1 MIAHPRAYSEQ
12 LGPADVDAIIGGAL
26 SILAETGMLIECD
39 EAVVC
44 LLGAGCTR
52 TETGRIRFPE
62 ELCRQ
67 SIEQAP
73 ARWTLHARE
82 PHFSC
87 EMGGPAALLSP
98 GYGSAFVADADGRR
112 RSATMDDFRRFT
124 RMAAEAELVDITGGL
139 LVEPADIPPSERP
152 EVLTRALIE
161 ASAKPFFGSVAG
173 QEGAEQ
179 SLAVAADAIP
189 NIDTQPHVLGL
200 ININSPLRLDA
211 RMAEAMLV
219 YVRSG
224 QPIVLT
230 PGILMGITAPATV
243 AGAMV
248 QAFAEMI
255 AGVTL
260 AQVLE
265 PGAPLIIGTGGFGA
279 DLRVGGSGFG
289 TPEQA
294 LSTLICGQI
303 SRRLGIPCRCSPAV
317 TGAFGPDARAGY
329 ESMMTALCGWQA
341 GAHLCMQAAG
351 ILDFINAMSYEKFAI
366 DLEIWGYIRR
376 MATPTTTDADALALD
391 VIASTPQDY
400 LGEIHTLTHFRQE
413 TYAPTLAP
421 PLTYEDWEAAG
432 MPDVAE
438 HAHALVQKTEP
449 PQTAERKE

>member
-12 LGPADVDAIIGGAL
+12 LDPADIDAILEGAL
-26 SILAETGMLIECD
+26 SILAGTGMLIECD

-52 TETGRIRFPE
+52 SETGRIRFPQ

-82 PHFSC
+82 PEYSC
-87 EMGGPAALLSP
+87 DVGGRGALLSP
-98 GYGSAFVADADGRR
+98 GYGSAFIADARGRR
-112 RSATMDDFRRFT
+112 RNATMADFHRLA
-124 RMAAEAELVDITGGL
+124 RMTAEAELIDITGGL

-152 EVLTRALIE
+152 EVLTRALIA

-173 QEGAEQ
+173 REGAEQ
-179 SLAVAADAIP
+179 SLAVAAEAIP
-189 NIDTQPHVLGL
+189 NIDTQPHVVGL
-200 ININSPLRLDA
+200 VNINSPLRLDA

-219 YVRSG
+219 YVRAG

-230 PGILMGITAPATV
+230 PGILMGITAPVTV

-248 QAFAEMI
+248 QAFAELI
-255 AGVTL
+255 GCITL

-265 PGAPLIIGTGGFGA
+265 PGAPLVIGTGGFGA

-317 TGAFGPDARAGY
+317 TGAFAPDARAGY

-351 ILDFINAMSYEKFAI
+351 ILDFINAMSFEKFAI
-366 DLEIWGYIRR
+366 DLEIWGYIKRI
-376 MATPTTTDADALALD
+376 ATAPPADGDALALG
-391 VIASTPQDY
+391 VIAATPGDY
-400 LGEIHTLTHFRQE
+400 LGEMHTLTHFRQE
-413 TYAPTLAP
+413 AYAPALAP
-421 PLTYEDWEAAG
+421 PLTYEDWEATG
-432 MPDVAE
+432 MPDVVE
-438 HAHALVQKTEP
+438 HARALLDRSESSEDP
-449 PQTAERKE
+449 H

>member
-1 MIAHPRAYSEQ
+1 MIAHPRVYAEQ
-12 LGPADVDAIIGGAL
+12 LDPADVDAIIDAAL
-26 SILAETGMLIECD
+26 GILAQTGMLIECD
-39 EAVVC
+39 EAVAC
-44 LLGAGCTR
+44 LLAAGCTR
-52 TETGRIRFPE
+52 SETGRICFPE
-62 ELCRQ
+62 QLCRQ
-67 SIEQAP
+67 SIERTP

-82 PHFSC
+82 PEYSC
-87 EMGGPAALLSP
+87 EVGGPEALLSP
-98 GYGSAFVADADGRR
+98 GYGSAFVADLDGRR
-112 RSATMDDFRRFT
+112 RSATMDDFRRFA
-124 RMAAEAELVDITGGL
+124 RMAADAELIDITGGL

-152 EVLTRALIE
+152 EALTRALIE
-161 ASAKPFFGSVAG
+161 ASGKPFFGSVAG
-173 QEGAEQ
+173 GEGAAQ
-179 SLAVAADAIP
+179 SLQVAAEALSE
-189 NIDTQPHVLGL
+189 IDTRPHMLGL

-211 RMAEAMLV
+211 RMAEAMLL
-219 YVRSG
+219 YVRAG

-255 AGVTL
+255 GGVTL

-294 LSTLICGQI
+294 LSTLLCGQI
-303 SRRLGIPCRCSPAV
+303 ARRLGIPCRCSPAV

-329 ESMMTALCGWQA
+329 ESMMTAMCGWQA

-351 ILDFINAMSYEKFAI
+351 ILDFINAMGYEKFAI
-366 DLEIWGYIRR
+366 DLEIWGYIKRI
-376 MATPTTTDADALALD
+376 ATSPTTDTDAQALQ
-391 VIASTPQDY
+391 VIASTPGDY
-400 LGEIHTLTHFRQE
+400 LGEQHTLTHFRQE

-421 PLTYEDWEAAG
+421 PLTYEDWVRAG

-438 HAHALVQKTEP
+438 HAHELMQEI
-449 PQTAERKE
+449 ERP

>member
-1 MIAHPRAYSEQ
+1 MIAHPPVYSEQ
-12 LGPADVDAIIGGAL
+12 LDPADVEAIIDGAL
-26 SILAETGMLIECD
+26 SILAGTGMLIECD
-39 EAVVC
+39 EAVAC
-44 LLGAGCTR
+44 LLAAGCTR
-52 TETGRIRFPE
+52 SEAGRIRFPE
-62 ELCRQ
+62 QLCRQ
-67 SIEQAP
+67 SIERTP

-82 PHFSC
+82 PENSC
-87 EMGGPAALLSP
+87 DVGGPAALLSP
-98 GYGSAFVADADGRR
+98 GYGSAFVADLDGQR
-112 RSATMDDFRRFT
+112 RSATMDDFRRFA

-139 LVEPADIPPSERP
+139 LVEPADVDPAARP
-152 EVLTRALIE
+152 VELTRALIE
-161 ASAKPFFGSVAG
+161 TSGKPFFGSVAG
-173 QEGAEQ
+173 GEGAAQ
-179 SLAVAADAIP
+179 SLRMAGEVLPEI
-189 NIDTQPHVLGL
+189 NTQPHMLGL

-219 YVRSG
+219 YVRAG

-255 AGVTL
+255 GGVSL
-260 AQVLE
+260 AQILE

-294 LSTLICGQI
+294 LSTLLCGQI
-303 SRRLGIPCRCSPAV
+303 ARRLGIPCRCSPAV

-366 DLEIWGYIRR
+366 DLELWGYIKRISTSAK
-376 MATPTTTDADALALD
+376 MDADTMALD
-391 VIASTPQDY
+391 VIASVPNNY
-400 LGEIHTLTHFRQE
+400 MAEMHTLAHFRQE

-421 PLTYEDWEAAG
+421 PLTYEDWVRAG
-432 MPDVAE
+432 MPDVAD
-438 HAHALVQKTEP
+438 HAHVLMQKTELP
-449 PQTAERKE
+449 

>member
-12 LGPADVDAIIGGAL
+12 LDPADIDAILEGAL
-26 SILAETGMLIECD
+26 SILAGTGMLIECD
-39 EAVVC
+39 EAVAC

-52 TETGRIRFPE
+52 SATGRIRFPQ

-67 SIEQAP
+67 SIERTP
-73 ARWTLHARE
+73 SRWTLHARDPE
-82 PHFSC
+82 YSC
-87 EMGGPAALLSP
+87 DVGGPAALLSP
-98 GYGSAFVADADGRR
+98 GYGSAFVADARGQRR
-112 RSATMDDFRRFT
+112 NATMADFHRLA
-124 RMAAEAELVDITGGL
+124 RMAGEAELIDITGGL
-139 LVEPADIPPSERP
+139 LVEPADIPPAERP
-152 EVLTRALIE
+152 SVLTRALTE
-161 ASAKPFFGSVAG
+161 ASAKPFLGSVAG
-173 QEGAEQ
+173 REGAEQ
-179 SLAVAADAIP
+179 SLAVAAEAIP

-211 RMAEAMLV
+211 RMAGAMLI
-219 YVRSG
+219 YVRAG

-255 AGVTL
+255 GCVTL

-303 SRRLGIPCRCSPAV
+303 SRRLGIACRCSPAV
-317 TGAFGPDARAGY
+317 TGAFAPDARAGY

-351 ILDFINAMSYEKFAI
+351 ILDFINAMSFEKFAI
-366 DLEIWGYIRR
+366 DLEIWGYIKRISASAK
-376 MATPTTTDADALALD
+376 MDADTMALD
-391 VIASTPQDY
+391 VIASVPQNY
-400 LGEIHTLTHFRQE
+400 MAEMHTLTHFRQE
-413 TYAPTLAP
+413 TYSPTLAP
-421 PLTYEDWEAAG
+421 PLTYEDWEATG
-432 MPDVAE
+432 MPDVVE
-438 HAHALVQKTEP
+438 HARALLDR
-449 PQTAERKE
+449 AESSEDPR